1 MDRPQTTESHAMNRR
16 LLMQAF
22 AAALL
27 MRAGIVPAQFTSKAA
42 PKARSVEELQRNWKM
57 LLAGDARVATSAA
70 PVTKPDAEWRK
81 ELDPAAYDVLRHE
94 GTEHPFTSPLNDE
107 HRPGV
112 FACAG
117 CALPLFTSAMK
128 FDSGT
133 GWPSFFTT
141 IPGVFVTKTD
151 HKLIVPRSEYHC
163 VKCGG
168 HHGHVFD
175 DGPAPTGLRYCNNGV
190 ALRFIPAQV

>member
-1 MDRPQTTESHAMNRR
+1 MNRR
-16 LLMQAF
+16 LLLQAF

-27 MRAGIVPAQFTSKAA
+27 MRAGIVPAQFASKAA
-42 PKARSVEELQRNWKM
+42 PTRSVDDLQRNWKM
-57 LLAGDARVATSAA
+57 LLADNAKVATS
-70 PVTKPDAEWRK
+70 VTPIVKSDDEWRNA
-81 ELDPAAYDVLRHE
+81 LDPAAYDVLRHE
-94 GTEHPFTSPLNDE
+94 GTERPFSSPLNDE
-107 HRPGV
+107 HRAGV
-112 FACAG
+112 FVCAG

-133 GWPSFFTT
+133 GWPSYFTT

-151 HKLIVPRSEYHC
+151 HKLMLPRTEYHC
-163 VKCGG
+163 AKCGG
-168 HHGHVFD
+168 HHGHIFD

>member
-1 MDRPQTTESHAMNRR
+1 MNRR
-16 LLMQAF
+16 LVLQAF

-27 MRAGIVPAQFTSKAA
+27 MRAGLVPAQFMKKSTGKT
-42 PKARSVEELQRNWKM
+42 PTVEDLQRNWKT
-57 LLAGDARVATSAA
+57 LLASDAKIATD
-70 PVTKPDAEWRK
+70 TKPLVKSDDEWRK
-81 ELDPAAYDVLRHE
+81 ELGPAAYAVLRHE

-112 FACAG
+112 FVCAG

-133 GWPSFFTT
+133 GWPSYFTT
-141 IPGVFVTKTD
+141 IPGVFVTATD
-151 HKLIVPRSEYHC
+151 NKLILPRTEYHC
-163 VKCGG
+163 AKCGG